1 MTPPLTMKIYLEKG
15 HKVVETHSIL
25 AFFPSRNISVLVGKT
40 NSQKIGDFRK
50 LLSNIELRDPAGDI
64 PLCGSKYQKNCIVR
78 QKKDIDRKS
87 DNIHP
92 HQ

>member
-1 MTPPLTMKIYLEKG
+1 MVQKIVKRLMFTENMTPPLTMKIYLEKG

-64 PLCGSKYQKNCIVR
+64 STLWF
-78 QKKDIDRKS
+78 
-87 DNIHP
+87 
-92 HQ
+92 